1 MSVVVDLGL
10 LKGSAVI
17 LPQGNPQHRLVLPC
31 GTDTLK
37 AMSVDLNVICTA
49 FTWSLLRLV
58 RVVIKSSIFWGVVL

>member
-10 LKGSAVI
+10 LKGSAVF
-17 LPQGNPQHRLVLPC
+17 LPQGNPQHKLVLPC